1 MDVTLILFLAAPLT
15 ALVLAALTRRQEP
28 KPRRVRARN
37 RREP

>member
-15 ALVLAALTRRQEP
+15 ALVLAAIMRRREP
-28 KPRRVRARN
+28 QPRRVRVR